1 MSQNELSEE
10 NNRLKQIIN
19 DQQNTIESQL
29 LSTPTPEPGPLAS
42 AENFRLISG
51 IDEIPEKYKSCLNHV
66 LATSTQWMYIKS
78 PQEEADW
85 IGTIRHVIRIWKMY
99 NPNANFTKSDEE
111 AVVMYAKIHLN
122 RSYGGFERNAI
133 ITNIQ
138 QVNHQTQPI
147 APQTSTSKANW
158 LEKLI
163 PWRK

>member
-1 MSQNELSEE
+1 MQELIDE
-10 NNRLKQIIN
+10 NNHLKQIISE
-19 DQQNTIESQL
+19 QQSTIESQL

-42 AENFRLISG
+42 AENFRLITG
-51 IDEIPEKYKSCLNHV
+51 ADEIPEKYSEIFNHI
-66 LATSTQWMYIKS
+66 LATSTQWMYIKT

-85 IGTIRHVIRIWKMY
+85 IGSVRHLIRIWKMY
-99 NPNANFTKSDEE
+99 NPNAAFNRNDEE
-111 AVVMYAKIHLN
+111 AVIMLFRRLIN